1 MKRSILLK
9 NYKKSLNR
17 QAIIRKAFDNIWY
30 NAQNTTL
37 LSALSIITPVYPLFK
52 SELRY
57 LKLLNKV
64 NKETCDDRSGEE
76 TYGYESEESV
86 LHDLGY
92 ISDRWMCEF
101 RLQWLIDL
109 IDKHNDGTLVPNFI
123 PKTNSS
129 DD

>member
-9 NYKKSLNR
+9 KYKKSLHR
-17 QAIIRKAFDNIWY
+17 QVVIRKAFDNVWD
-30 NAQNTTL
+30 NGQNLTL
-37 LSALSIITPVYPLFK
+37 SSALSIITPLLPIFK
-52 SELRY
+52 KELCY
-57 LKLLNKV
+57 IKFLNKL

-76 TYGYESEESV
+76 TYGYESEQSV
-86 LHDLGY
+86 LYDLSY
-92 ISDRWMCEF
+92 ISDRWICEF

-123 PKTNSS
+123 PETDSS

>member
-17 QAIIRKAFDNIWY
+17 QAIIRKAFDNVWN

-37 LSALSIITPVYPLFK
+37 LSALSNITPVHPLFK

-109 IDKHNDGTLVPNFI
+109 IDKHNDGTLVSNFI
-123 PKTNSS
+123 QETKTN
-129 DD
+129 D

>member
-17 QAIIRKAFDNIWY
+17 QAIIRKAFDNVWN

-86 LHDLGY
+86 LYDLSY

-109 IDKHNDGTLVPNFI
+109 IDKHNDGTLVSNFI
-123 PKTNSS
+123 QETKTN
-129 DD
+129 D

>member
-17 QAIIRKAFDNIWY
+17 QAIIRKAFDNAWN

-37 LSALSIITPVYPLFK
+37 LSALSNITPVYPLFK

-86 LHDLGY
+86 LYDLGY

-123 PKTNSS
+123 PETNSS

>member
-9 NYKKSLNR
+9 KYKKSLHR
-17 QAIIRKAFDNIWY
+17 QVVIRKAFDNAWD

-37 LSALSIITPVYPLFK
+37 LSVLSIITPLYPLFK
-52 SELRY
+52 SELSY
-57 LKLLNKV
+57 LKFLNKL

-76 TYGYESEESV
+76 TYGYESEQSV
-86 LHDLGY
+86 LYDLSY
-92 ISDRWMCEF
+92 MSDRWLCEF

-109 IDKHNDGTLVPNFI
+109 IEKHNNGTLVPNFI
-123 PKTNSS
+123 PETNSS

>member
-17 QAIIRKAFDNIWY
+17 QAVIRKAFDNVWD

-64 NKETCDDRSGEE
+64 NKATCDDRSGEE

-86 LHDLGY
+86 LYDLGY
-92 ISDRWMCEF
+92 ISDRWICEF

-109 IDKHNDGTLVPNFI
+109 IDKHNDGTLVSNFI
-123 PKTNSS
+123 QETKTN
-129 DD
+129 D

>member
-17 QAIIRKAFDNIWY
+17 QAVIRKAFDNVWN

-86 LHDLGY
+86 LYDLGY

-109 IDKHNDGTLVPNFI
+109 IDKHNDGTLVSNFI
-123 PKTNSS
+123 QETKTN
-129 DD
+129 D

>member
-1 MKRSILLK
+1 MKRSVLLK
-9 NYKKSLNR
+9 KRKKSIHR
-17 QAIIRKAFDNIWY
+17 QVAIGKAFDNVWD
-30 NAQNTTL
+30 NGQNTTL
-37 LSALSIITPVYPLFK
+37 LSVLSIITPLYPLFR

-57 LKLLNKV
+57 LKLLNKI
-64 NKETCDDRSGEE
+64 NKTTCDDRSGEE

-86 LHDLGY
+86 LCDLSY
-92 ISDRWMCEF
+92 ISDRWICEF

-123 PKTNSS
+123 QKTNSS

>member
-9 NYKKSLNR
+9 KSKKSLHR
-17 QAIIRKAFDNIWY
+17 QVSIRKAFDNVWD
-30 NAQNTTL
+30 NGQNTTL
-37 LSALSIITPVYPLFK
+37 LSVLSIITPLYPLFR
-52 SELRY
+52 SELRH
-57 LKLLNKV
+57 LKLLNKI
-64 NKETCDDRSGEE
+64 NKTTCDDRSGEE

-86 LHDLGY
+86 LCDLSY
-92 ISDRWMCEF
+92 ISDRWICEF

-123 PKTNSS
+123 QKTNSS

>member
-17 QAIIRKAFDNIWY
+17 QAVIRKAFDNAWN

-86 LHDLGY
+86 LYDLSY

-123 PKTNSS
+123 QETKTN
-129 DD
+129 D